1 MREDMI
7 DIYHVAAVCD
17 MEKEIQTFIRLILF
31 VDFSLIYYWQ
41 EIFISNIFDQPCI
54 VRRKKKPTIVHHIL
68 LAAPDRFC
76 IANDLSQTF
85 PFSLIF
91 SK

>member
-41 EIFISNIFDQPCI
+41 EIFISNIFDQ
-54 VRRKKKPTIVHHIL
+54 TMH
-68 LAAPDRFC
+68 
-76 IANDLSQTF
+76 S
-85 PFSLIF
+85 
-91 SK
+91 